1 VKVKTN
7 VKAGAIASNHNQ
19 TMTRGLKV
27 KSGEKA
33 GRIVLNHNQTTAR
46 GLKVKTNVKA
56 GLNFTK
62 ITY

>member
-1 VKVKTN
+1 MKVKTN
-7 VKAGAIASNHNQ
+7 VKTGAIASNHNQ
-19 TMTRGLKV
+19 KV
-27 KSGEKA
+27 S
-33 GRIVLNHNQTTAR
+33 R